1 MKQVF
6 PKEIIESTVETHMFR
21 HSTKSKVIYL
31 IILLSVMTAL
41 ALLPFTNV
49 DIYSTSRGIIKPD
62 KERITITAPISGK
75 INTSYLNNNMFVKK
89 GDTLVSFDASI
100 IVEKLSLSKRQ
111 IEETTLF
118 IQDLSYMVG
127 AKKIDLKQ
135 LKSPKFQNEALLFKQ
150 KEYELQTKF
159 KKLKRDFNRSKKL
172 FDKGVIAKVEH
183 ENKTLEYDLIK
194 SNIHQ
199 LHEQQYNAWQA
210 ALTDYKTK
218 LVELESNAYQ
228 TQQNR
233 NLYTVTAPISGT
245 LVSSVST
252 GQNSYLAAGQT
263 IAELSPDTELR
274 IECYVSPYDIGLLKV
289 HSDVNFQ
296 IDAYNYNQWG
306 MSSGR
311 ITDIA
316 KDIEFVD
323 NKAVFKVYC
332 SINDAQLALKNGY
345 VGPLKK
351 GMTLTAKFKL
361 ANRSLFDLL
370 YDKVDDWINP
380 GQNQTA
386 KL

>member
-31 IILLSVMTAL
+31 IILFSVITAL

-118 IQDLSYMVG
+118 IQDLSFMVG

-159 KKLKRDFNRSKKL
+159 KKLNRDFNRSKKL

-199 LHEQQYNAWQA
+199 LHEHDKSA
-210 ALTDYKTK
+210 
-218 LVELESNAYQ
+218 
-228 TQQNR
+228 QNNR
-233 NLYTVTAPISGT
+233 ACIFRYGY
-245 LVSSVST
+245 
-252 GQNSYLAAGQT
+252 G
-263 IAELSPDTELR
+263 
-274 IECYVSPYDIGLLKV
+274 
-289 HSDVNFQ
+289 
-296 IDAYNYNQWG
+296 
-306 MSSGR
+306 
-311 ITDIA
+311 
-316 KDIEFVD
+316 FV
-323 NKAVFKVYC
+323 K
-332 SINDAQLALKNGY
+332 
-345 VGPLKK
+345 
-351 GMTLTAKFKL
+351 
-361 ANRSLFDLL
+361 
-370 YDKVDDWINP
+370 
-380 GQNQTA
+380 
-386 KL
+386 